1 MQTEPLV
8 NQYLGE
14 CESRGL
20 SPKTL
25 EQRRWA
31 LQRLITSCPDW
42 PTGDAELLPVLSDTD
57 LAIESRRDLEK
68 CLRTFFRWATKR
80 YKVNNP
86 TPVKVPESVS
96 CNDTAWHGPGG
107 AVSSLTIG
115 WSA

>member
-8 NQYLGE
+8 NQYLDE
-14 CESRGL
+14 CEGRGL

-57 LAIESRRDLEK
+57 LAACPRKAVVEV
-68 CLRTFFRWATKR
+68 LR
-80 YKVNNP
+80 V
-86 TPVKVPESVS
+86 
-96 CNDTAWHGPGG
+96 
-107 AVSSLTIG
+107 
-115 WSA
+115 